1 MLLMIDQPQARFTTS
16 GGTPENPRQCWRT
29 ALLTPH

>member
-16 GGTPENPRQCWRT
+16 PATTIPVKSGRSVVQ
-29 ALLTPH
+29 A